1 MTDNAELKKLTPDE
15 LRNAQGYASMLRAGL
30 IPETAD
36 NAIDVGNCMHSLL
49 TALSESEA
57 AYQELADK
65 YYDTAGRKDVLEAE
79 AKRLREHDAWA
90 TVRLR
95 RVEKAAKMVH
105 EDTSLTRLAEM
116 ERVLFG
122 PDDSGA
128 EAEYISA
135 ALNKEVE
142 GE

>member
-1 MTDNAELKKLTPDE
+1 MTDNAELKK
-15 LRNAQGYASMLRAGL
+15 RAENMMQSVPMGAV
-30 IPETAD
+30 EV
-36 NAIDVGNCMHSLL
+36 IDDLL

-57 AYQELADK
+57 EIAALKRKAALQNELFVEAVEKQVD
-65 YYDTAGRKDVLEAE
+65 LEAE

-95 RVEKAAKMVH
+95 RVEKAAKLVH
-105 EDTSLTRLAEM
+105 EDASLTRLAEM

-122 PDDSGA
+122 ADDSEA
-128 EAEYISA
+128 EAEYIRA

-142 GE
+142 